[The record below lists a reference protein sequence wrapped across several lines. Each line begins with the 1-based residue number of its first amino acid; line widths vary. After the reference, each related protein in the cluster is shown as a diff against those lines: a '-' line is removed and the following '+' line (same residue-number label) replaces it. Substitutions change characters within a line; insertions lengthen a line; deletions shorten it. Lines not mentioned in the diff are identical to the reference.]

1 MKVQRSL
8 IRRATEVALGGALLL
23 GMAAHAESPGAQS
36 QGLGQ
41 GFWTAQGQVGPGH
54 PQGAPMPGSGA
65 GHWVPIRI
73 YGWPSDLLGMPAPQ
87 GTRGIPGLPLCQGTS
102 SEDGTWV
109 WIPRS
114 KGTEGVTTKGAESA
128 ARVEGPGDHRGG
140 ASAGSPP
147 H

>member
-8 IRRATEVALGGALLL
+8 VRRATGVALGGALLL
-23 GMAAHAESPGAQS
+23 GMAAHAESPGVQP

-41 GFWTAQGQVGPGH
+41 GSWTAQGQLGPGL
-54 PQGAPMPGSGA
+54 QGAPMPGPGA
-65 GHWVPIRI
+65 GYWVPIRI
-73 YGWPSDLLGMPAPQ
+73 YGWPSDLLGIPASQ

-109 WIPRS
+109 WIPRP
-114 KGTEGVTTKGAESA
+114 K
-128 ARVEGPGDHRGG
+128 GPGDLRGD
-140 ASAGSPP
+140 ASAASPA